1 MPWDSFKENGK
12 WCVYKLD
19 DQRQPEGD
27 TLGCHDNEGDAKAQ
41 LRALYANTGGKSHPW
56 VDAQLKD
63 TEYADPK
70 DNKLR
75 IGTPQEVAD
84 AITALGP
91 GFRGHKVQFDEGT
104 RSAAIAAIRRR
115 IGQLNIDD
123 DQKANLRDRLDSLGK
138 KGYVSPKPIGVFSKV
153 KGGVTMYKGQDGL
166 RYMMIVTSNSYE
178 DRDEETIATP
188 ALKSYVERAWAVEDK
203 CLPNNE
209 ALFWHEGE
217 PIGDVVWTD
226 MEGPF
231 LYEVIKERP
240 NAWIW
245 LSKQVRGTV
254 KGVWDFIESNPKRY
268 RWGASHGFKYLE
280 SAKHHNVYN
289 RISKFETSVLPL
301 DAAANPYTFAGVID
315 PMNRDKV
322 LDDMTKIPGLAGK
335 FRKGIRQ
342 VKQELDKLGLEHKA
356 KQGTAVKGM
365 LDDAQKI
372 LDDAFAQIGT
382 VPDGFSAGV
391 LQQLVAS
398 MAGGM
403 DAAGEPDG
411 DEVGAAYNELGDD
424 PVSDTGN
431 VDETGKS
438 EIPMPMHGKELAQKE
453 AAQVKLLDRLITSQ
467 GAMAEAQIGL
477 LEQSEMTQKALAD
490 VTSALKTVAPVVKS
504 IDDLSARLAAI
515 EKRMS
520 GAPRRAALAEETV
533 IENKKITENAEKML
547 GQFEELFPGSGV
559 KVRKD

>member
-19 DQRQPEGD
+19 ADQAPTGAA
-27 TLGCHDNEGDAKAQ
+27 LGCHDSEGDAHRQ
-41 LRALYANTGGKSHPW
+41 LSALYASE
-56 VDAQLKD
+56 AQ
-63 TEYADPK
+63 
-70 DNKLR
+70 
-75 IGTPQEVAD
+75 
-84 AITALGP
+84 
-91 GFRGHKVQFDEGT
+91 
-104 RSAAIAAIRRR
+104 
-115 IGQLNIDD
+115 
-123 DQKANLRDRLDSLGK
+123 
-138 KGYVSPKPIGVFSKV
+138 KGYVAPKPVGIFSRV
-153 KGGVTMYKGQDGL
+153 KTGVTMYKGADGL

-178 DRDEETIATP
+178 DRDDETITTK

-209 ALFWHEGE
+209 ALFWHGGD

-240 NAWIW
+240 NAWIK
-245 LSKQVRGTV
+245 LSKQVRGTI
-254 KGVWDFIESNPKRY
+254 KAIWDFIESNPQHY
-268 RWGASHGFKYLE
+268 RWGASHGFKYLD
-280 SAKHHNVYN
+280 SAKHDGVYN
-289 RISKFETSVLPL
+289 LISKFETSVLPL

-342 VKQELDKLGLEHKA
+342 VKQELDNLGLEHKA

-365 LDDAQKI
+365 LEDAQKI
-372 LDDAFAQIGT
+372 LDDAFSQIGT

-403 DAAGEPDG
+403 DTAIEPDG

-424 PVSDTGN
+424 PVTDTGN
-431 VDETGKS
+431 NSMDGKGF
-438 EIPMPMHGKELAQKE
+438 PLPQHGKALAEKE

-467 GAMAEAQIGL
+467 GALAEAQISL
-477 LEQSEMTQKALAD
+477 QEDSATTLKALES
-490 VTSALKTVAPVVKS
+490 VTDALKPVAQVVTTVNDLDKRLKS
-504 IDDLSARLAAI
+504 LEDRL
-515 EKRMS
+515 K
-520 GAPRRAALAEETV
+520 GAPKRAALAAETV
-533 IENKKITENAEKML
+533 IDEEAITKHAKEML
-547 GQFEELFPGSGV
+547 DKGQEELFPGTGI
-559 KVRKD
+559 KIKKG